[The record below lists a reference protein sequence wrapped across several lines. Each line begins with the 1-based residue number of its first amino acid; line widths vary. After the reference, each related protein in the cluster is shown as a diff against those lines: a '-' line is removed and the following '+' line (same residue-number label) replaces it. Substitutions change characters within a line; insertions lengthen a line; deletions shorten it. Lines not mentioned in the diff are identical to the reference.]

1 MCSLQDHQG
10 RLRIFQAHCGNLF
23 SISFCGISVC
33 SLTSAGSTAS
43 GSHHVKFPFRFATKI
58 LIVFDNLSG
67 VFCRRLLRRGRA
79 TESGRAQ
86 GKREGPC
93 VPWSNSAAPP
103 QIQSFFLKCCFSVYH
118 MPLVTSQILRWL
130 ILHVLYGTL
139 FTFEECF
146 TRILSVPFQ
155 RFFPTKLAS

>member
-103 QIQSFFLKCCFSVYH
+103 PDSVIFLE
-118 MPLVTSQILRWL
+118 
-130 ILHVLYGTL
+130 VLL
-139 FTFEECF
+139 
-146 TRILSVPFQ
+146 LSVPYAFGH
-155 RFFPTKLAS
+155 FPDSEMIDFTCFIWYFVYL